1 MNEVNYN
8 TSSTGFAT
16 NVARLNKALKIVSI
30 LREHAGCEGRPGGR
44 FSLLDIGTGNGEIA
58 CYLGE
63 HYDVISVDVTDQREV
78 YDGFT
83 FIQFDGEKLPFSDKS
98 FDIVVSNHVIE
109 HMANADKHLSEMG
122 RVLKD
127 SGIAYLATPNRLWP
141 GEAHN
146 RIYLLH
152 YLPAVIFNRLLKHLG
167 RYREDIFLLSW
178 WTINQKMRKTFSV
191 HIVSDRIC
199 KWPLR
204 YHMQCSPFLAK
215 ILSWIP
221 LWTYRMFTFINPT
234 LVVVLKKSKRLS

>member
-1 MNEVNYN
+1 MADLNHMIH
-8 TSSTGFAT
+8 SSGFAV
-16 NVARLNKALKIVSI
+16 NAGRRKKAMKIVEI
-30 LREHAGCEGRPGGR
+30 LRAKTERQERL
-44 FSLLDIGTGNGEIA
+44 SLLDIGTGNGEIA
-58 CYLGE
+58 KYFSELFN
-63 HYDVISVDVTDQREV
+63 VVSVDVVDQRV
-78 YDGFT
+78 IQDGFK
-83 FIQFDGEKLPFSDKS
+83 FVQVDGEDLPFADQS
-98 FDIVVSNHVIE
+98 FDVVVSNHVIE

-127 SGIAYLATPNRLWP
+127 GGIAYLATPNRLWP
-141 GEAHN
+141 WEAHN
-146 RIYLLH
+146 KIFLLH
-152 YLPAVIFNRLLKHLG
+152 YLPAATFNRLLKHLG

-178 WTINQKMRKTFSV
+178 WTLNQKMRKTFSV